1 MHPVRGATVGDGDGV
16 ADEAVSIHAPRVGRD
31 RCRPWPT
38 LFLQSFNPRAPCG
51 ARRPAIGAA
60 ASGAPFQSTR
70 PVRGAT
76 PSRRRAHF
84 AMSFQSTRP
93 VRGATLCGELLL
105 CLLGVS
111 IHAPRAG
118 RDRSPRCARRRRRRF
133 NPRAPCGA
141 RRACKSREMTLC
153 GFQSTRPVRG
163 ATGHHDDHGGKRQ
176 VSIHAPR
183 AGRDMVA
190 SVLASASL
198 GFNPRA
204 PCGARPSASRNA
216 ASL

>member
-1 MHPVRGATVGDGDGV
+1 MHPVRGATVGDGDSV
-16 ADEAVSIHAPRVGRD
+16 ADEAVSIHAPRAGRDYRLFLVHTPAQVSIHAPRVGRD

-163 ATGHHDDHGGKRQ
+163 AT
-176 VSIHAPR
+176 
-183 AGRDMVA
+183 
-190 SVLASASL
+190 
-198 GFNPRA
+198 
-204 PCGARPSASRNA
+204 
-216 ASL
+216 